1 MQGGYLEVSQAEQE
15 ATSTDKPISNHPKI
29 ISEKGYRCVCL
40 NARSIVNKKNELN
53 IMVED
58 IDPHI
63 IGITESWANIDITD
77 AELGLT
83 GYVMFRKD
91 RIGRRGGGV
100 ILYVKESIQAYEIK
114 LEREADCDE
123 AVWCKIVSGNSKLT
137 IGLVYRSP
145 NINEEDNTK
154 IKNAIKEVSKGECII
169 MGDFNHGHIQWNSL
183 ESTGIEDQQFL
194 CLIQDSFLTQH
205 VLEPTRGEN
214 VLDIVLSSQQ
224 ELVDNVKIFEPL
236 GNSDHNQIHFD
247 INVKSESKNKKTYK
261 RNFHKGNYKDM
272 RKYLAQLDWNNMLM
286 DKTAIECWNILKYE
300 IESIIDKFVP
310 FRKQGKR
317 CRKKHLSK
325 EAIRKIMLKQTMWR
339 VYRRTRKEEDY
350 AKYKEALN
358 AATTE
363 IRQSKR
369 SYEQKL
375 ACNIKTDS
383 KSFYAYVRSKQ
394 NVQDKVGPL
403 EDSAGNIISQ
413 GFLMAEDLNGYFSSV
428 FTKED
433 ISSLP
438 VADAK
443 FQGAKSD
450 YLGPLVVTPELVARK
465 IKAMKDNKSPGVDGI
480 PPKLLMETVDQISIP
495 LARVFNLS
503 LKEGVVPFEW
513 KEANI
518 IPLFKKGSRN
528 KSENYRPVSLTSVI
542 CKLLERLIK
551 DHMVDFLV
559 KHKLLNSS
567 QHGFLKARSCLTNI
581 LCFLEE
587 ITKWIDMGSPV
598 DIIYLDFQKA
608 FDKVPHQRLL
618 LKLKAHGIGDSI
630 TDWIEQWLTDR
641 RQRVVVDGEVSN
653 WKSVLSGVPQGSVLG
668 PILFLIYIND
678 LDDSITSNVLKFAD
692 DTKLFRKVNTDGDKQ
707 HLQNDLDRLVKWSEK
722 WQMLFNFGKCKCLHT
737 GHRNLNVNYKMGAT
751 VLGTTVKEK
760 DLGVTISADMKVS
773 EQCGIAAS
781 KGNQILGLI
790 RRNITYKG
798 KKLIIP
804 LYKAIVRPHL
814 EYCIQAWRPYRK
826 KDIDTLERIQ
836 RRATKMIPELRDLS
850 YEERLKECGLTTL
863 ETRRLRGDQIEVFK
877 ILNGYENIDRNMFFS
892 LKKDSRTRGHQVK
905 LVKDQCRLDIRKH
918 SFSQRTINEWNK
930 LSTDCVTASSVNM
943 FKNKV
948 DTYIRRAGYK

>member
-1 MQGGYLEVSQAEQE
+1 
-15 ATSTDKPISNHPKI
+15 
-29 ISEKGYRCVCL
+29 
-40 NARSIVNKKNELN
+40 
-53 IMVED
+53 
-58 IDPHI
+58 
-63 IGITESWANIDITD
+63 
-77 AELGLT
+77 
-83 GYVMFRKD
+83 
-91 RIGRRGGGV
+91 
-100 ILYVKESIQAYEIK
+100 
-114 LEREADCDE
+114 
-123 AVWCKIVSGNSKLT
+123 
-137 IGLVYRSP
+137 
-145 NINEEDNTK
+145 
-154 IKNAIKEVSKGECII
+154 
-169 MGDFNHGHIQWNSL
+169 
-183 ESTGIEDQQFL
+183 
-194 CLIQDSFLTQH
+194 
-205 VLEPTRGEN
+205 
-214 VLDIVLSSQQ
+214 
-224 ELVDNVKIFEPL
+224 
-236 GNSDHNQIHFD
+236 
-247 INVKSESKNKKTYK
+247 
-261 RNFHKGNYKDM
+261 
-272 RKYLAQLDWNNMLM
+272 
-286 DKTAIECWNILKYE
+286 
-300 IESIIDKFVP
+300 
-310 FRKQGKR
+310 
-317 CRKKHLSK
+317 
-325 EAIRKIMLKQTMWR
+325 MLKQTMWR

-350 AKYKEALN
+350 ANYKEVLN

-375 ACNIKTDS
+375 ACNIKHDS

-403 EDSAGNIISQ
+403 EDSAGNIVSQ

-438 VADAK
+438 IADAK
-443 FQGAKSD
+443 FQEAKSD
-450 YLGPLVVTPELVARK
+450 YLGPLVVTPELVAKK

-480 PPKLLMETVDQISIP
+480 PPKLLMETVEQISIP

-567 QHGFLKARSCLTNI
+567 QHGFLKARSCLTNM

-587 ITKWIDMGSPV
+587 ITKWIDVGSPV

-737 GHRNLNVNYKMGAT
+737 GHGNLNVNYKMGDT

-760 DLGVTISADMKVS
+760 DLGVTISADMRV
-773 EQCGIAAS
+773 
-781 KGNQILGLI
+781 
-790 RRNITYKG
+790 
-798 KKLIIP
+798 
-804 LYKAIVRPHL
+804 
-814 EYCIQAWRPYRK
+814 
-826 KDIDTLERIQ
+826 
-836 RRATKMIPELRDLS
+836 
-850 YEERLKECGLTTL
+850 
-863 ETRRLRGDQIEVFK
+863 
-877 ILNGYENIDRNMFFS
+877 
-892 LKKDSRTRGHQVK
+892 
-905 LVKDQCRLDIRKH
+905 
-918 SFSQRTINEWNK
+918 
-930 LSTDCVTASSVNM
+930 
-943 FKNKV
+943 
-948 DTYIRRAGYK
+948 

>member
-1 MQGGYLEVSQAEQE
+1 M
-15 ATSTDKPISNHPKI
+15 
-29 ISEKGYRCVCL
+29 
-40 NARSIVNKKNELN
+40 
-53 IMVED
+53 
-58 IDPHI
+58 
-63 IGITESWANIDITD
+63 
-77 AELGLT
+77 
-83 GYVMFRKD
+83 
-91 RIGRRGGGV
+91 
-100 ILYVKESIQAYEIK
+100 
-114 LEREADCDE
+114 
-123 AVWCKIVSGNSKLT
+123 
-137 IGLVYRSP
+137 
-145 NINEEDNTK
+145 
-154 IKNAIKEVSKGECII
+154 
-169 MGDFNHGHIQWNSL
+169 
-183 ESTGIEDQQFL
+183 
-194 CLIQDSFLTQH
+194 
-205 VLEPTRGEN
+205 
-214 VLDIVLSSQQ
+214 
-224 ELVDNVKIFEPL
+224 
-236 GNSDHNQIHFD
+236 
-247 INVKSESKNKKTYK
+247 
-261 RNFHKGNYKDM
+261 
-272 RKYLAQLDWNNMLM
+272 
-286 DKTAIECWNILKYE
+286 TAIECWNILKYE

-465 IKAMKDNKSPGVDGI
+465 IKAMKDNKSRGADGI

-678 LDDSITSNVLKFAD
+678 LDESITSNVLKFAD

-737 GHRNLNVNYKMGAT
+737 GHGNLNVNYKMGAT

-790 RRNITYKG
+790 RRNIIYKG

-892 LKKDSRTRGHQVK
+892 LKKDSRTRGHEVK

>member
-1 MQGGYLEVSQAEQE
+1 
-15 ATSTDKPISNHPKI
+15 
-29 ISEKGYRCVCL
+29 
-40 NARSIVNKKNELN
+40 
-53 IMVED
+53 
-58 IDPHI
+58 
-63 IGITESWANIDITD
+63 
-77 AELGLT
+77 
-83 GYVMFRKD
+83 
-91 RIGRRGGGV
+91 
-100 ILYVKESIQAYEIK
+100 
-114 LEREADCDE
+114 
-123 AVWCKIVSGNSKLT
+123 
-137 IGLVYRSP
+137 
-145 NINEEDNTK
+145 
-154 IKNAIKEVSKGECII
+154 
-169 MGDFNHGHIQWNSL
+169 
-183 ESTGIEDQQFL
+183 
-194 CLIQDSFLTQH
+194 
-205 VLEPTRGEN
+205 
-214 VLDIVLSSQQ
+214 
-224 ELVDNVKIFEPL
+224 
-236 GNSDHNQIHFD
+236 
-247 INVKSESKNKKTYK
+247 
-261 RNFHKGNYKDM
+261 
-272 RKYLAQLDWNNMLM
+272 MLM
-286 DKTAIECWNILKYE
+286 NKTAIECWNILKYE

-310 FRKQGKR
+310 FQKQGKR

-325 EAIRKIMLKQTMWR
+325 EAIRKIMLKQTIWR

-369 SYEQKL
+369 TYEQKL
-375 ACNIKTDS
+375 ACNIKNDS

-450 YLGPLVVTPELVARK
+450 YLGPLVVTPELVAKK

-480 PPKLLMETVDQISIP
+480 PPKLLMETVEQISIP

-559 KHKLLNSS
+559 KHNLLNSS
-567 QHGFLKARSCLTNI
+567 QHGFLKARSCLTNM

-587 ITKWIDMGSPV
+587 ITKWIDIGSPV

-722 WQMLFNFGKCKCLHT
+722 WQRLFNFGKCKCLHT
-737 GHRNLNVNYKMGAT
+737 GHGNLNVNYKMGDT
-751 VLGTTVKEK
+751 VLGTTVKEN

-773 EQCGIAAS
+773 EQCSIAAS

-804 LYKAIVRPHL
+804 LYK
-814 EYCIQAWRPYRK
+814 
-826 KDIDTLERIQ
+826 
-836 RRATKMIPELRDLS
+836 RRATKMIPELRDRS

-892 LKKDSRTRGHQVK
+892 LKKDSRTRGHELK
-905 LVKDQCRLDIRKH
+905 LVKDQCRLHIRKH
-918 SFSQRTINEWNK
+918 SFSQRTIHEWNK

-948 DTYIRRAGYK
+948 DTYLRRAGYK